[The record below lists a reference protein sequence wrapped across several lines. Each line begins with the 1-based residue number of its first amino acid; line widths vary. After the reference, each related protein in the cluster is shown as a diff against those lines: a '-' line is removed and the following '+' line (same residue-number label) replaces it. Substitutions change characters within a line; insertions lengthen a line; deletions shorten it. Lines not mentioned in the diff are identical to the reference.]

1 MGMRIYPFITAGVR
15 RLVDDILDVL
25 REAQDVEEGHAHVF
39 DLMESAQE
47 TGYFASQC
55 GWEVE
60 WVLRPRSFSS
70 ADGDIVSR
78 IARLVSDY
86 EGARYVA
93 VAYSKNTN
101 SYYAFAYPSEHV
113 YHFTRAD
120 IVYYHFSRDENYML
134 SILKEE
140 SALSQGEGSFEAIHE
155 REFTLSLSDEEVE
168 EVVEKEE
175 DREWA
180 VWLSVKLRY
189 LIRQRPPVN
198 CAYVVA
204 EFSNPVAEYKAWRR
218 VDLSSLCVEKDE
230 DECYESL
237 ARQFLKP

>member
-1 MGMRIYPFITAGVR
+1 MSMRIYPFIMAGWLK
-15 RLVDDILDVL
+15 RLVNDILNVL
-25 REAQDVEEGHAHVF
+25 HWAQDVEEGDAYWGDAV
-39 DLMESAQE
+39 ESAQE
-47 TGYFASQC
+47 TGAWAREY

-60 WVLRPRSFSS
+60 WILRPQSVSN
-70 ADGDIVSR
+70 GDIVSR

-120 IVYYHFSRDENYML
+120 IVYYHFSRNEDYML
-134 SILKEE
+134 SILEE
-140 SALSQGEGSFEAIHE
+140 ERMLSRGEEGSFEAIHE
-155 REFTLSLSDEEVE
+155 HGFTLDLNEEEVKE
-168 EVVEKEE
+168 IVEKEE

-180 VWLSVKLRY
+180 VWLSVQLRY
-189 LIRQRPPVN
+189 VTRQRPPVN